1 MRLAALCLVVSS
13 SASAQ
18 WLQGYAQRQPI
29 DVASPTALTD
39 FQVLVTL
46 DTTALRPGCPD
57 VRFTSADG
65 VTVLPHWLESGCGT
79 AAARFWVRVPSVTAT
94 TRIYAYRGH
103 ATATSSS
110 DPRAVNLFY
119 DAFDQD
125 PERDGGWSG
134 VQRRSSNRA
143 AEFVWAADAGE
154 LWLTTAD
161 PGAGAGG
168 TFATIDPAWEDGWAV
183 SFRFRAGGGTGAD
196 GMGFGFFHAG
206 SEGYGNALGIN
217 RAGYGIEIDNFQ
229 SMVETSANHLAVVTT
244 VEASAGE
251 DFVHHVQFDTPATED
266 DAWHDLLVELH
277 AGRLDVSLDDA
288 GVVLTHTRV
297 WDKTHRGLVL
307 GAGTGGSTNLHR
319 VDDIVLRKFVRP
331 PPTVTPRALETFDA
345 GIPAVDAGT
354 SDAGTADGGSSG
366 SGPAELWL
374 TLAEPSVVAGEISGL
389 ITVHVR
395 NAAHVD
401 VPVPADLPI
410 TFTSSSGRGGF
421 LLRAEDKTD
430 QPFTVT
436 LRAGGSSTGV
446 YYRDFSAGVQ
456 TLSASAPGLA
466 AANVPLEVKASE
478 SRGCGC
484 GVADG
489 MAVALVLAVLVRRR
503 SMASGARRRAANA
516 DDPAAL
522 S

>member
-1 MRLAALCLVVSS
+1 MRLAALCLVISS

-18 WLQGYAQRQPI
+18 WLTGYAQRQPI
-29 DVASPTALTD
+29 DVASGAALTD
-39 FQVLVTL
+39 FQLAVTL

-110 DPRAVNLFY
+110 NPHAVNLF
-119 DAFDQD
+119 FDSFD
-125 PERDGGWSG
+125 ENPERDGGWSG
-134 VQRRSSNRA
+134 VHRRSFNSA

-154 LWLTTAD
+154 LWLTTAA

-196 GMGFGFFHAG
+196 GIGFGFFHAG

-229 SMVETSANHLAVVTT
+229 SPLDTSANHLAVVTT
-244 VEASAGE
+244 VEADAGE
-251 DFVHHVQFDTPATED
+251 EYVHHVQFDTPATED
-266 DAWHDLLVELH
+266 DAWHDLLVEFH

-288 GVVLTHTRV
+288 GVVLLHTRA
-297 WDKTHRGLVL
+297 WDKTNRGLVL
-307 GAGTGGSTNLHR
+307 GAGCGGSTNLHR

-331 PPTVTPRALETFDA
+331 PPTVTLRALETFDA
-345 GIPAVDAGT
+345 GTPAPDAGVDAGST
-354 SDAGTADGGSSG
+354 DAGS

-374 TLAEPSVVAGEISGL
+374 TLAEPSVVAGEVSGL

-456 TLSASAPGLA
+456 TLSASASGLA
-466 AANVPLEVKASE
+466 PANAPLEVKATE

-484 GVADG
+484 GVADAT
-489 MAVALVLAVLVRRR
+489 AVALVLAVLVRRR
-503 SMASGARRRAANA
+503 SMASGGRRRAANA